1 MKMLTTTFNVVKLY
15 IYIYVC
21 VSINIDIF
29 KEENPNNFH
38 LKYIHTFCYKDTKD
52 GEGKKRKRNLSQFC
66 NFAFSRR
73 SDFIFQTKF
82 FSHGEW
88 SSTHAKSSFRRNWKK
103 SGAYHYLFS
112 PRFSSLH
119 LWGWTI
125 VFEELSTL
133 TSTLATLNMV
143 ENTRYQSR
151 ITESRFIPVLSDRF
165 ETNDFDDE
173 RKR

>member
-1 MKMLTTTFNVVKLY
+1 M
-15 IYIYVC
+15 
-21 VSINIDIF
+21 
-29 KEENPNNFH
+29 ENGY
-38 LKYIHTFCYKDTKD
+38 L
-52 GEGKKRKRNLSQFC
+52 RMQNLP
-66 NFAFSRR
+66 
-73 SDFIFQTKF
+73 
-82 FSHGEW
+82 
-88 SSTHAKSSFRRNWKK
+88 RRNWKK
-103 SGAYHYLFS
+103 AEHTIIYFP
-112 PRFSSLH
+112 PRLSSLH

-151 ITESRFIPVLSDRF
+151 ITESRFIPVLSGRF

>member
-1 MKMLTTTFNVVKLY
+1 MYVYQLISIFLKKKIRTIFTLNIFTRFVTKIRKMGR
-15 IYIYVC
+15 
-21 VSINIDIF
+21 
-29 KEENPNNFH
+29 E
-38 LKYIHTFCYKDTKD
+38 
-52 GEGKKRKRNLSQFC
+52 KKRKRNLSQFC

>member
-1 MKMLTTTFNVVKLY
+1 M
-15 IYIYVC
+15 
-21 VSINIDIF
+21 
-29 KEENPNNFH
+29 ENGH
-38 LKYIHTFCYKDTKD
+38 LRMQNLRSVEI
-52 GEGKKRKRNLSQFC
+52 GKKRSIPL
-66 NFAFSRR
+66 
-73 SDFIFQTKF
+73 FIF
-82 FSHGEW
+82 
-88 SSTHAKSSFRRNWKK
+88 
-103 SGAYHYLFS
+103 

>member
-1 MKMLTTTFNVVKLY
+1 MSQRCGV
-15 IYIYVC
+15 
-21 VSINIDIF
+21 
-29 KEENPNNFH
+29 
-38 LKYIHTFCYKDTKD
+38 KD
-52 GEGKKRKRNLSQFC
+52 GNVKKKKKKETCHNSSISLFFRH
-66 NFAFSRR
+66 
-73 SDFIFQTKF
+73 SDFIFQLN
-82 FSHGEW
+82 FSPMENGYLRMQNLP
-88 SSTHAKSSFRRNWKK
+88 RRNWKK
-103 SGAYHYLFS
+103 AEHTIIYFP
-112 PRFSSLH
+112 PRLSSLH

-151 ITESRFIPVLSDRF
+151 ITESRFIPVLSGRF